1 MTRAPTDSPTLPM
14 ASFTLRRLYSG
25 KTLDGATT
33 FSISVRNDGWFAYS
47 VGGRWGSAAGSVQT
61 VAAAQRAIDAA
72 LRVRAAA

>member
-1 MTRAPTDSPTLPM
+1 M

-47 VGGRWGSAAGSVQT
+47 AGGRWGSEAGSVRT
-61 VAAAQRAIDAA
+61 AAAAQRAVDAA